1 MCSKIQ
7 IIYGGKEMRAITKT
21 TYLLLSVLL
30 LLLLAACS
38 GEDTDATNGASG
50 NDTGTL
56 SAKIGVISYLS
67 GPGAAY
73 GEAITNGLNLAL
85 DEINEKGDVKIELV
99 VEDSAGKQDQALTV
113 GQKLMSSDDIL
124 AIIGPT
130 LSTEMNVVGPEAD
143 INGIPIIG
151 TSTTAAGIPQIG
163 DYVFRNS
170 IPESLAIPAALEK
183 AVDKYGVKKV
193 AILYGNDD
201 LFTQSGFDTMKK
213 VAEEMKLEIVTIE
226 TFQKGQSDY
235 NAQLTKI
242 KDLNPDLILASAL
255 YNEGAVI
262 MDQARKMGIDVPFVG
277 GNGFNS
283 PEVIS
288 IAGKASEGL
297 IVATPWFGEKPD
309 QKVQDFVKKYEEK
322 YSKKPD
328 QFAAQAYDAL
338 YIVAEALKNA
348 GESDRD
354 ALRDSLAEIKDLD
367 GILGKFSFDKDGDV
381 LMEPTVLIIK
391 DGKFQLFE

>member
-1 MCSKIQ
+1 MKAFKKMS
-7 IIYGGKEMRAITKT
+7 
-21 TYLLLSVLL
+21 YLFIFVLML
-30 LLLLAACS
+30 TLLAACGADDTKGTDGESS
-38 GEDTDATNGASG
+38 GGAG
-50 NDTGTL
+50 ETV
-56 SAKIGVISYLS
+56 SAKIGVISYLT

-73 GEAITNGLNLAL
+73 GEAITNGFNLAL
-85 DEINEKGDVKIELV
+85 EEVNAKGEVNIELV

-113 GQKLMSSDDIL
+113 AQKLMSSDDIVGL
-124 AIIGPT
+124 LGPT
-130 LSTEMNVVGPEAD
+130 LSTEMNVVAPEAD
-143 INGIPIIG
+143 LNGIPIMG

-163 DYVFRNS
+163 EYVFRNS

-201 LFTQSGFDTMKK
+201 LFTKSGFDTMKE

-242 KDLNPDLILASAL
+242 KDLKPDLILASAL

-262 MDQARKMGIDVPFVG
+262 MDQARKMGIEVPFVG

-283 PEVIS
+283 PEVID

-322 YSKKPD
+322 YGQKPD

-338 YIVAEALKNA
+338 YIMAEGLKNA
-348 GESDRD
+348 GEADRD
-354 ALRDSLAEIKDLD
+354 ALRDALAEIKDLD

-381 LMEPTVLIIK
+381 VMEPTVLIIK
-391 DGKFQLFE
+391 DGQFQLFE

>member
-1 MCSKIQ
+1 MRKIA
-7 IIYGGKEMRAITKT
+7 KKS
-21 TYLLLSVLL
+21 YLLISVLML
-30 LLLLAACS
+30 ILLAACS
-38 GEDTDATNGASG
+38 GNGTVPASG
-50 NDTGTL
+50 DSSKNAGGPV

-73 GEAITNGLNLAL
+73 GEAITNGFNLAL
-85 DEINEKGDVKIELV
+85 DEINKKGDVKIELV
-99 VEDSAGKQDQALTV
+99 IEDSAGKQEQALTV
-113 GQKLMSSDDIL
+113 AQKLMSDDDIVGL
-124 AIIGPT
+124 LGPT

-143 INGIPIIG
+143 LNGIPIMG

-170 IPESLAIPAALEK
+170 LPESLAIPAALEK
-183 AVDKYGVKKV
+183 AVAANDAKTV

-201 LFTQSGFDTMKK
+201 LFTKSGYDTMKK
-213 VAEEMKLEIVTIE
+213 EAENMGLDILTIE

-242 KDLNPDLILASAL
+242 KDLKPDLILASAL

-283 PEVIS
+283 PQVIE
-288 IAGKASEGL
+288 IAGDASEGL
-297 IVATPWFGEKPD
+297 IVATPWFGEKDEP
-309 QKVQDFVKKYEEK
+309 KVQEFVKKYEEK
-322 YSKKPD
+322 YGAKPD

-338 YIVAEALKNA
+338 YIMEEGLKNA
-348 GESDRD
+348 GEADRD
-354 ALRDSLAEIKDLD
+354 ALRDALAEIKDLD
-367 GILGKFSFDKDGDV
+367 GVLGKFSFDKVGDV
-381 LMEPTVLIIK
+381 VMEPTVLIIK
-391 DGKFQLFE
+391 EGKFQLFE

>member
-1 MCSKIQ
+1 MRKIA
-7 IIYGGKEMRAITKT
+7 KKT
-21 TYLLLSVLL
+21 SLLISVFMLI
-30 LLLLAACS
+30 LLAACS
-38 GEDTDATNGASG
+38 GTNSEGDSTNA
-50 NDTGTL
+50 DGTV
-56 SAKIGVISYLS
+56 SAKIGVISYLT

-73 GEAITNGLNLAL
+73 GEAITNGFNLAL
-85 DEINEKGDVKIELV
+85 EEINEKGDVKIELV
-99 VEDSAGKQDQALTV
+99 IEDSAGKQEQALTV
-113 GQKLMSSDDIL
+113 AQKLMSDDDIVAL
-124 AIIGPT
+124 LGPT

-143 INGIPIIG
+143 LNGIPILG

-170 IPESLAIPAALEK
+170 LPESLAIPAALEK
-183 AVDKYGVKKV
+183 AVAANDAKTV

-201 LFTQSGFDTMKK
+201 LFTKSGYDTMKK
-213 VAEEMKLEIVTIE
+213 EAENMGLDILTIE

-242 KDLNPDLILASAL
+242 KDLKPDLILASAL

-283 PEVIS
+283 PQVIE
-288 IAGKASEGL
+288 IAGDASEGL
-297 IVATPWFGEKPD
+297 IVATPWFGEKDEP
-309 QKVQDFVKKYEEK
+309 KVQEFVKKYEEK
-322 YSKKPD
+322 YSSKPD

-338 YIVAEALKNA
+338 YIMAEGLKNA
-348 GESDRD
+348 GEADRD

-367 GILGKFSFDKDGDV
+367 GVLGKFSFDEEGDV
-381 LMEPTVLIIK
+381 VMEPTVLVIK
-391 DGKFQLFE
+391 EGKFQLFE

>member
-1 MCSKIQ
+1 MRKIA
-7 IIYGGKEMRAITKT
+7 KKT
-21 TYLLLSVLL
+21 SLLISVFMLI
-30 LLLLAACS
+30 LLAACS
-38 GEDTDATNGASG
+38 GTNSEGDSTNA
-50 NDTGTL
+50 DGTV
-56 SAKIGVISYLS
+56 SAKIGVISYLT

-73 GEAITNGLNLAL
+73 GEAITNGFNLAL

-99 VEDSAGKQDQALTV
+99 IEDSAGKQEQALTV
-113 GQKLMSSDDIL
+113 AQKLMSDDDIVAL
-124 AIIGPT
+124 LGPT

-143 INGIPIIG
+143 LNGIPILG

-170 IPESLAIPAALEK
+170 LPESLAIPAALEK
-183 AVDKYGVKKV
+183 AVASNDAKTV

-201 LFTQSGFDTMKK
+201 LFTKSGYDTMKK
-213 VAEEMKLEIVTIE
+213 EAENMGLDILTIE

-283 PEVIS
+283 PQVIE
-288 IAGKASEGL
+288 IAGDASEGL
-297 IVATPWFGEKPD
+297 IVATPWFGEKDEP
-309 QKVQDFVKKYEEK
+309 KVKEFVKKYEEK
-322 YSKKPD
+322 YNAKPD

-338 YIVAEALKNA
+338 YIMAEGLKNA
-348 GESDRD
+348 GEADRD

-367 GILGKFSFDKDGDV
+367 GVLGKFSFDEEGDV
-381 LMEPTVLIIK
+381 VMEPTVLVIK
-391 DGKFQLFE
+391 EGKFQLFE